1 MSWMTRRLDH
11 LGSAAF
17 GGAGGI
23 SLSQAPAF
31 TNAYLQR
38 LGGHIDE
45 ARRTLAGIRD
55 GQILPWLGGS
65 ERGRAA
71 AEIEQRLG
79 ELEQLRALLMDAPAW
94 WRPAALL
101 RHGDWTIARRAADD
115 FVPAI
120 PLDPA
125 SLLWTSVGIV
135 LAVLVYE
142 LCGVPLW
149 VKRRR
154 DTSKAAAAP
163 ATADKPKPK
172 KTKSAA
178 TTKTSA

>member
-1 MSWMTRRLDH
+1 MSWLTRRLDH

-17 GGAGGI
+17 GGAGGL

-71 AEIEQRLG
+71 TEIEQRLA
-79 ELEQLRALLMDAPAW
+79 ELEQLRTVLMDAPAW

-101 RHGDWTIARRAADD
+101 RHGDWSIARRAADD

-125 SLLWTSVGIV
+125 SLLWTVVGIA
-135 LAVLVYE
+135 LAVLLYE

-149 VKRRR
+149 FRRR
-154 DTSKAAAAP
+154 RARTAEAPAPAAAVQSGARKS
-163 ATADKPKPK
+163 KPK
-172 KTKSAA
+172 TG
-178 TTKTSA
+178 T